1 MRMDYGNM
9 LGDSLGYAKD
19 GLVGH
24 WKRWILLIISTII
37 FPLMMGYTMEIWR
50 GKKPA
55 PEPEQWGKLFID
67 GLKLLVAGIVYAI
80 PVILIILVFGGF
92 ALFGAFQA
100 AAMSGDPNYFTT
112 HTSELMPLFA
122 GFMVG
127 LLIAFIVAIIIGLFS
142 TIGFVRM
149 ARTERFGEA
158 FNFGAIL
165 GTIGKIG
172 WGSYIVALIILFIV
186 AGIIAFVLNL
196 ISMIPFIG
204 FILWLV
210 LLPFLIIFEAR
221 YICMVY
227 ESAGEQQGAPQGTA

>member
-1 MRMDYGNM
+1 M

-24 WKRWILLIISTII
+24 WKRWILLVISTII

-55 PEPEQWGKLFID
+55 PDPEQWGKLFID
-67 GLKLLVAGIVYAI
+67 GLKLLVATIIYAI
-80 PVILIILVFGGF
+80 PVFLIILVFGGF
-92 ALFGAFQA
+92 ALFMALQK

-112 HTSELMPLFA
+112 HAAELMPLVG
-122 GFMVG
+122 GFFVG
-127 LLIAFIVAIIIGLFS
+127 VIIALIVGFIIGLFS
-142 TIGFVRM
+142 MIGFVRM

-165 GTIGKIG
+165 DTIRRIG
-172 WGSYIVALIILFIV
+172 WGSYIIAVIILFIV
-186 AGIIAFVLNL
+186 AGIIGLVLNL
-196 ISMIPFIG
+196 IGSIPYVG
-204 FILWLV
+204 LILWIV

-227 ESAGEQQGAPQGTA
+227 ESAGEQQPVTQGSA

>member
-1 MRMDYGNM
+1 MDYGNM

-24 WKRWILLIISTII
+24 WKRWILLVISTII

-55 PEPEQWGKLFID
+55 PEPEQWGKMFID
-67 GLKLLVAGIVYAI
+67 GLKLLVAAIIYAI

-92 ALFGAFQA
+92 AFFTAIQE
-100 AAMSGDPNYFTT
+100 AAMSGDPNYFTNNMNA
-112 HTSELMPLFA
+112 LMPLVA
-122 GFMVG
+122 AFMVG
-127 LLIAFIVAIIIGLFS
+127 LLIAFIVAIILALFS

-165 GTIGKIG
+165 DTISKIG
-172 WGSYIVALIILFIV
+172 WGSYILALIILIIIV
-186 AGIIAFVLNL
+186 GI
-196 ISMIPFIG
+196 IG
-204 FILWLV
+204 FILNLFTLIPYIGWLIF
-210 LLPFLIIFEAR
+210 LILIPFLIIFEAR
-221 YICMVY
+221 YICMDY
-227 ESAGEQQGAPQGTA
+227 EASGAAQGTS